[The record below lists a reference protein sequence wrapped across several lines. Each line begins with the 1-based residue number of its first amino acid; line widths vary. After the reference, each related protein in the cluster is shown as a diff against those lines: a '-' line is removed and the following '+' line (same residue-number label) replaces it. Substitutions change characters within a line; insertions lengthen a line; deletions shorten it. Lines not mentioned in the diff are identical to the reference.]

1 MRGEQIHMSFADP
14 PCIVSKENEKLGYFR
29 SAANHND
36 INISNS
42 KRVTLFFSK
51 WHFTIGRLK

>member
-1 MRGEQIHMSFADP
+1 M
-14 PCIVSKENEKLGYFR
+14 SKENEKLGYFR

-42 KRVTLFFSK
+42 KS
-51 WHFTIGRLK
+51 HFVFQQVAFYNWTFKVGVKVPGN